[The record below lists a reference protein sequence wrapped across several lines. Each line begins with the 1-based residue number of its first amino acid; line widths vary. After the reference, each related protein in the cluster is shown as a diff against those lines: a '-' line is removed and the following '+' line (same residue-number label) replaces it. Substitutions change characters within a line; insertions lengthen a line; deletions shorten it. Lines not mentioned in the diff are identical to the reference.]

1 MIRDD
6 LSPDPVLVDF
16 APLAYHN
23 RRGLPLPAPTSIPTG
38 ERWFLVVIFVL
49 AVCWNLGMASVGWSH
64 ALSDVHGWRQTQ
76 TAITAYYMQR
86 GGPWLRYETPVLG
99 PPWRIP
105 HEFPVYQAVVVVLSD
120 ALGLSLESAGRATAL
135 GFFYLTLGGAWL
147 LLAEAGLPGPRRLL
161 VLALWLLS
169 PLYVFWSRTFMVE
182 STALC
187 LCVFYLFLS
196 LRYLSRG
203 RPATAVLAVLAGGLG
218 AAVKPITVAPFV
230 VLAGL
235 VWLGHAWRRDPRP
248 RPAFWVVGAL
258 VVVSP
263 LGIGWLWQRFA
274 DGLKGLDTNALAWG
288 IGSQQLFRDWI
299 YGPPGSWSGLDVRM
313 RPGNWLLLWARA
325 SEVIGHPLV
334 GVAALVGVFVA
345 ARRRVVCL
353 LALAAF
359 LTHFVA
365 FMPLHIAHPYYMYAA
380 GCLLVTATGIAA
392 VALLECGDGRRYL
405 AWLLVA
411 LFAATA
417 VGTYWTA
424 MLPVQ
429 RRDAYRKPAW
439 FIRLAREVARVT
451 RPDQVLV
458 VFGMN
463 WDPEVPYYA
472 GRRAL
477 MWPGWGDVSADGKD
491 VANASANL
499 RGYSIGAVVSCTD
512 ALPDATLVRFRALL
526 RDETEEPIVLPGP
539 GFACYLYYGRQSG
552 TAAPASGSVRHEPD
566 RRSSSALAGEIR
578 TVRPGPTGPSRDQ
591 ISRTQGTATP

>member
-1 MIRDD
+1 
-6 LSPDPVLVDF
+6 
-16 APLAYHN
+16 
-23 RRGLPLPAPTSIPTG
+23 
-38 ERWFLVVIFVL
+38 
-49 AVCWNLGMASVGWSH
+49 MASVGWSH
-64 ALSDVHGWRQTQ
+64 AISDVHGWRQTQ

-105 HEFPVYQAVVVVLSD
+105 HEFPAYQAVVVTLSS

-135 GFFYLTLGGAWL
+135 AFFYLTLWGAWL
-147 LLAEAGLPGPRRLL
+147 VLPEAGLAGPRRLL

-169 PLYVFWSRTFMVE
+169 PLYIFWSRTFMIE

-187 LCVFYLFLS
+187 LCVFYLLFA

-203 RPATAVLAVLAGGLG
+203 RAAAAAAAVLAGGLG

-235 VWLGHAWRRDPRP
+235 AWLGLAARRDSRLRP
-248 RPAFWVVGAL
+248 VVLVVGAL

-263 LGIGWLWQRFA
+263 LGIGWLWQRYA

-288 IGSQQLFRDWI
+288 IGSKQLFRDWI
-299 YGPPGSWSGLDVRM
+299 YGPLGSWAGLDVRL
-313 RPGNWLLLWARA
+313 RQQNWHLLWARA
-325 SEVIGHPLV
+325 PEVIGHPLV

-345 ARRRVVCL
+345 ARRRVVYL
-353 LALAAF
+353 LTLAAF
-359 LTHFVA
+359 LAHFAV

-380 GCLLVTATGIAA
+380 GGLLVAATGLAA

-424 MLPVQ
+424 VLPVQ
-429 RRDAYRKPAW
+429 RHDAYRKPAW

-458 VFGMN
+458 AFGLDWN
-463 WDPEVPYYA
+463 PEVPYYA
-472 GRRAL
+472 GRKAL
-477 MWPGWGDVSADGKD
+477 MWPGWGNASAGSAD
-491 VANASANL
+491 VANAIANL
-499 RGYSIGAVVSCTD
+499 RGYPIGAVVSCTD
-512 ALPDATLVRFRALL
+512 ALPDATLVQFRALL
-526 RDETEEPIVLPGP
+526 RGEAEEPIVLPGP
-539 GFACYLYYGRQSG
+539 RTRVACFLYYGRPVG
-552 TAAPASGSVRHEPD
+552 AATASPGASGP
-566 RRSSSALAGEIR
+566 L
-578 TVRPGPTGPSRDQ
+578 
-591 ISRTQGTATP
+591 